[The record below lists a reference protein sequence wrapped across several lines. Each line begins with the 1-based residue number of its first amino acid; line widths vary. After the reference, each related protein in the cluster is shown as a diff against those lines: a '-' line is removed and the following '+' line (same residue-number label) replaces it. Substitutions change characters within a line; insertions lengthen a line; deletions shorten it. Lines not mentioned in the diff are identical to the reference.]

1 MQLAFSKQIAVNFA
15 GARGLAYDQ
24 TAYNARPGL
33 FDVADFIALETS
45 VDVKA
50 GEETPVPVLV
60 QNLKPNANILH
71 ITAKLT
77 ISDPGPEPPQT
88 STVHV
93 AQNGGTPSAF
103 AVTLDSTPGL
113 RNVQVRLQGGPVL
126 WTHAGVASPGPYDIP
141 DFAAQAN
148 AYLDQAKITGNSVT
162 FQFLVKSDTAGTV
175 QISIKPNP
183 DFVLLQTQSWK
194 NSLDSTIRLDR
205 SLQLDYNSVE
215 ELPLEDIATP
225 EAIKRSQ
232 IRFEAGG
239 KFDPGRLLGEVTT
252 FDGRQTATIG
262 SDYSLAQNF
271 QIVSKVVKK
280 AIQCSGISAYFQ
292 SDSPADL
299 YFELQS
305 DAAGSPGNAAPLA
318 SANVPYKPPEKGAPQ
333 LWTFAAFPKPA
344 ELSLDTMYWVVIKA
358 VRGTANLGLQIFSA
372 DPSLALS
379 YGPVLINRG
388 GDRWK
393 CLAVTSQGRDGS
405 CSLTL
410 RALVGIVYLPGPD
423 NQTAAIHALVNNTPA
438 EQRFDAAAK
447 PLTVSLGLTGMSQK
461 QAVLIIRSHARGMLT
476 LANVMQEY
484 KLS

>member
-1 MQLAFSKQIAVNFA
+1 MQLAISNQFAVNFA

-33 FDVADFIALETS
+33 FDVANLIALDTS
-45 VDVKA
+45 VTVKA
-50 GEETPVPVLV
+50 GEETPVPVQV

-71 ITAKLT
+71 ITAELT

-88 STVHV
+88 STVSV
-93 AQNGGTPSAF
+93 TQNGGNPSSF
-103 AVTLDSTPGL
+103 GITLDSTPGL

-126 WTHAGVASPGPYDIP
+126 WNHAGVAPPGPYDIP

-148 AYLDQAKITGNSVT
+148 AYLDQAKIIGNGVT
-162 FQFLVKSDTAGTV
+162 FQFLVKSETAGTV
-175 QISIKPNP
+175 QISINPNL

-194 NSLDSTIRLDR
+194 NSMDSTIRLDR
-205 SLQLDYNSVE
+205 NLQLDYNSVE

-225 EAIKRSQ
+225 GAIKRSQ
-232 IRFEAGG
+232 IRFDAGG

-252 FDGRQTATIG
+252 FDGRQAATIS

-271 QIVSKVVKK
+271 QIVSTVVKK
-280 AIQCSGISAYFQ
+280 GIQCSGISAYFQ

-299 YFELQS
+299 YFELQT
-305 DAAGSPGNAAPLA
+305 DATGSPGNAMPLA

-333 LWTFAAFPKPA
+333 LWTFAAFLKPA
-344 ELSLDTMYWVVIKA
+344 ELSLDTIYWVVIKA
-358 VRGTANLGLQIFSA
+358 VRGTANLGLQISSP
-372 DPSLALS
+372 DPSHAVS
-379 YGPVLINRG
+379 YGPALINRG

-393 CLAVTSQGRDGS
+393 CLAISPKGRGDS

-410 RALVGIVYLPGPD
+410 RALAGIVYLPGLD
-423 NQTAAIHALVNNTPA
+423 NQTAAIHALVGNTPA

-447 PLTVSLGLTGMSQK
+447 PLTISLGLTGITQK

-476 LANVMQEY
+476 LANVIQEY
-484 KLS
+484 KLP